1 MSVRYTRE
9 RIRLN
14 ISVESQEDALDAIT
28 GDTPSMWRGTDLAI
42 EFCLTFQG
50 ALLDLTAFSSITA
63 EVRDT
68 ATRTSQVLATKTIP
82 FSDLNPEMTIDEWTA
97 ATSQH
102 GVFAWTADQAR
113 WDLLGEKERDFWLVI
128 HAITTDSPPRK
139 VTLGGTTLRV
149 VEDGAG
155 EPANSPQPFDPL
167 YLTAEQTVA
176 AIGQVIRPGNN
187 PPGSTITLVSPNGQK
202 GVIIGIQND
211 GTFFTNTI
219 DLA

>member
-9 RIRLN
+9 RIRLS
-14 ISVESQEDALDAIT
+14 IRVESQDDAIDAIT

-42 EFCLTFQG
+42 EFCLNFNG

-63 EVRDT
+63 EVRDSG
-68 ATRTSQVLATKTIP
+68 TRTSQILATKTLA
-82 FSDLNPEMTIDEWTA
+82 FSDLSPTLTIDEWSAGTG
-97 ATSQH
+97 QH

-113 WDLLGEKERDFWLVI
+113 WDLLGERERSFWLII

-167 YLTAEQTVA
+167 FLTAEQTIA

-202 GVIIGIQND
+202 GVIIGIAND
-211 GTFFTNTI
+211 GTFYTSTV
-219 DLA
+219 DLV